1 MEDFTE
7 FVEGMNL
14 QMLGIALRPVE
25 AKIKISS

>member
-7 FVEGMNL
+7 FMEGINL
-14 QMLGIALRPVE
+14 QMLGITLRPVE